1 MIYAFVAALALVAA
15 SQVANA
21 PPSSP
26 RARRRCHRGSPH
38 AAARSAERAALAPRQ
53 AAPLQSKENTP
64 AAEVLAALHSIEA
77 KLVRAGPCARCP
89 KQTPAP
95 RMPSGSVAR
104 GLYGST

>member
-1 MIYAFVAALALVAA
+1 MIYTFAIALALVAA

-21 PPSSP
+21 PPSS
-26 RARRRCHRGSPH
+26 RSARRRRHRGSPH

-77 KLVRAGPCARCP
+77 KLVRARAPEPCA
-89 KQTPAP
+89 
-95 RMPSGSVAR
+95 
-104 GLYGST
+104 